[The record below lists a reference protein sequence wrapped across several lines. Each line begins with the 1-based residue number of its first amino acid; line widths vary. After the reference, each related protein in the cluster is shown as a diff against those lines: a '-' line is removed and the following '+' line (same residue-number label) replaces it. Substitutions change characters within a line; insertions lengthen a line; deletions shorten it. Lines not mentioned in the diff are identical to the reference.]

1 MGSIASSREIER
13 EKKETKPPTTMYIST
28 KKILPRERER
38 DRANHYTSTKNLFYR
53 EKRSENKP

>member
-38 DRANHYTSTKNLFYR
+38 QSKPLYIYKKSLLQR
-53 EKRSENKP
+53 EEK